1 MRPRGYIL
9 FLILLALSYRAG
21 GFSPA
26 ASDSLFAAG
35 VELYNNGKFAEARS
49 LFEKCHYIDAAD
61 STMPENRKDYAK
73 MWIASCYFM
82 AGDTANAAITYEY
95 YDAKPVDR
103 RLTVKSDSLL
113 TLGIV
118 LCTLEEYD
126 RALPYLI
133 SAAEI
138 AAETAGSDHFL
149 YGNTLVAL
157 IGCIQNVNPAGCGA
171 VVEKL
176 LPVFEKNTRWASSN
190 MTYLINT
197 AAVMDSVSRRLLLSF
212 THKYLRCDAFAPF
225 DRFYSILLYWEAFYM
240 INAGN
245 DLPGAVALFE
255 KARAELQ
262 TPVPVYNQNR
272 YRL

>member
-9 FLILLALSYRAG
+9 FLILLALSSYRAE

-26 ASDSLFAAG
+26 VSDSLFAAG
-35 VELYNNGKFAEARS
+35 VELYNSGKFAEAIP

-113 TLGIV
+113 ALGMA
-118 LCTLEEYD
+118 LYYSEEYEK
-126 RALPYLI
+126 ALHYLM

-138 AAETAGSDHFL
+138 EAEAVGSDHFW
-149 YGNTLVAL
+149 YGNTLIAL
-157 IGCIQNVNPAGCGA
+157 LDCMQRANPAGCGSI
-171 VVEKL
+171 KG
-176 LPVFEKNTRWASSN
+176 
-190 MTYLINT
+190 
-197 AAVMDSVSRRLLLSF
+197 
-212 THKYLRCDAFAPF
+212 CAF
-225 DRFYSILLYWEAFYM
+225 
-240 INAGN
+240 
-245 DLPGAVALFE
+245 
-255 KARAELQ
+255 
-262 TPVPVYNQNR
+262 
-272 YRL
+272 